1 MAVTIQQIAE
11 AAGVSRGTVDRVLH
25 NRGRVRPDIAAQVR
39 KIAVAMDYQPN
50 RAGKALAAR
59 KQPITIGI
67 LLPSIG
73 NPFFADVLSGL
84 RAAEQEWADFGITLV
99 LRELQGYDEN
109 AHIVAMQDLLKQ
121 NVSALALSTVDM
133 PRVTNLVN
141 SIIESGIPV
150 ITLNTDL
157 SHTKRLCYV
166 GSDYLKGGNTAAGML
181 AHYPFGNLRILI
193 ATGSL
198 QMKGHNERINGFLST
213 LRQKKISFEM
223 VEIFET
229 QDNDAYGYDITKKH
243 LQQHTD
249 INCIYI
255 VAAGVAGVCRAV
267 KESPDDIL
275 IISFDDI
282 AATRA
287 LLTEGTIAFT
297 ICQEP
302 FQQGYKAI
310 QLLFNYF
317 MENKAHAPADYFTE
331 TVIKIAE
338 NV

>member
-1 MAVTIQQIAE
+1 MN
-11 AAGVSRGTVDRVLH
+11 G
-25 NRGRVRPDIAAQVR
+25 
-39 KIAVAMDYQPN
+39 
-50 RAGKALAAR
+50 
-59 KQPITIGI
+59 
-67 LLPSIG
+67 
-73 NPFFADVLSGL
+73 
-84 RAAEQEWADFGITLV
+84 
-99 LRELQGYDEN
+99 
-109 AHIVAMQDLLKQ
+109 
-121 NVSALALSTVDM
+121 STVSC
-133 PRVTNLVN
+133 PR
-141 SIIESGIPV
+141 
-150 ITLNTDL
+150 
-157 SHTKRLCYV
+157 
-166 GSDYLKGGNTAAGML
+166 
-181 AHYPFGNLRILI
+181 F
-193 ATGSL
+193 
-198 QMKGHNERINGFLST
+198 
-213 LRQKKISFEM
+213 FEM